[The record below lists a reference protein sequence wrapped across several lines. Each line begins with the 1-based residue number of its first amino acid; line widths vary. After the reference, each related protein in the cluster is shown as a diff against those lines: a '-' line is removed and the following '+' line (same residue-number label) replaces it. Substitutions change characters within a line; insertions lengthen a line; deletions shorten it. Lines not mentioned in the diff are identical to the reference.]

1 MNKAV
6 LLDRDG
12 VINRERGEYTYR
24 ISDLEINPGVVE
36 ALRIFQD
43 KGYKLIVIT
52 NQGGIAKGLYSKE
65 EMEMLNRYLTHTL
78 AKEGIELLD
87 IFYCPHHPSYGNCIC
102 RKPDSQLLEKA
113 IARYGLDAGRS
124 YFIGDTE
131 RDIQAGAKAGVRTI
145 RTESNSNLLTIVNLV
160 K

>member
-12 VINRERGEYTYR
+12 VINRERGDYTYR
-24 ISDLEINPGVVE
+24 IEDLEVNPGVVE
-36 ALRIFQD
+36 ALRIFRD

-52 NQGGIAKGLYSKE
+52 NQGGIAKGLYSRE
-65 EMEMLNRYLTHTL
+65 EMEALNKYLTDIM
-78 AKEGIELLD
+78 EQQGIELLD
-87 IFYCPHHPSYGNCIC
+87 IYYCPHHPSHGNCIC
-102 RKPDSQLLEKA
+102 RKPDSLLLEKA
-113 IARYGLDAGRS
+113 IARYGLDASSS

-131 RDIQAGAKAGVRTI
+131 RDITAGTKAGVMTI
-145 RTESNSNLLTIVNLV
+145 RTEPNSNLLTIVNLV